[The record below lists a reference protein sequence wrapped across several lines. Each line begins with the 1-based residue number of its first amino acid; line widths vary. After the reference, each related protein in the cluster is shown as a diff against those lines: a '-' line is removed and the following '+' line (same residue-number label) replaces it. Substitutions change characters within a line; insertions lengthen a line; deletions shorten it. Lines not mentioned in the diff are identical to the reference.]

1 MNCNIK
7 RRIWSR
13 ELKETIN
20 AFLNRQRESRTET
33 NRGDFNFLITGRG
46 YHRYSFLHK
55 SEHWLPLF
63 TLSSP
68 SPPLSVLLFL
78 FYILFPNLSF
88 SFFWLILSLSVVLLI
103 TEKGWRRLRL
113 LISSPLCCVAIETR
127 GWRCM
132 LCFFVSREKQT
143 ASSDGRRTEEI
154 RHKERDRDAWTIF
167 YSKTFGSSVLI
178 TSASLAGLWTD
189 FHSKPPKCKSVDF
202 KHHL

>member
-55 SEHWLPLF
+55 SEHWLPLS

-154 RHKERDRDAWTIF
+154 RHKETVTHELYFTVKR
-167 YSKTFGSSVLI
+167 
-178 TSASLAGLWTD
+178 SAHLCWSPL
-189 FHSKPPKCKSVDF
+189 
-202 KHHL
+202 HHWQDYGQISIQNHQNVNQ

>member
-55 SEHWLPLF
+55 SEHWLPLS

-68 SPPLSVLLFL
+68 SPPLSVLLF
-78 FYILFPNLSF
+78 YVLFPNLSF
-88 SFFWLILSLSVVLLI
+88 SFFLAYSVSFCCASHHGEGLEEATAPHLLSALLRCYRNKRMEMYVMFFCFQGEADSEQWWKENGGNKTQRKRPWRMNYIL
-103 TEKGWRRLRL
+103 
-113 LISSPLCCVAIETR
+113 
-127 GWRCM
+127 
-132 LCFFVSREKQT
+132 Q
-143 ASSDGRRTEEI
+143 
-154 RHKERDRDAWTIF
+154 
-167 YSKTFGSSVLI
+167 
-178 TSASLAGLWTD
+178 
-189 FHSKPPKCKSVDF
+189 
-202 KHHL
+202 